1 MFNGLPV
8 QYKQVTQAAAAT
20 VKSTTGDL
28 YGVVVNSSTSGT
40 VTVYDNT
47 SATGTVVFTA
57 SSLTVGQVI
66 HFGGCGIRCG
76 NGIHV
81 VVGGTATVNVLYQ

>member
-1 MFNGLPV
+1 MFTGQPV

-28 YGVVVNSSTSGT
+28 YGVVVNSSSSGT
-40 VTVYDNT
+40 ITVYDNT
-47 SATGTVVFTA
+47 AASGTVVFTA
-57 SSLTVGQVI
+57 ASLSAGQVI

-81 VVGGTATVNVLYQ
+81 VVGGTATLNVLYQ